1 MDTKEY
7 FAELKGIEVDN
18 FHPEF
23 HTYVTAYIRAR
34 SPQLYVEVASRF
46 KTVEREI
53 HAKYEC
59 DDGNQF

>member
-1 MDTKEY
+1 MQTKEY
-7 FAELKGIEVDN
+7 FAELKGLKVDN

-34 SPQLYVEVASRF
+34 SPQLYMEVASHF
-46 KTVEREI
+46 KTVEGEI
-53 HAKYEC
+53 YAQHAC